1 MASGQKPLSLID
13 SAVLYVTTFGE
24 ANRAVVPRLALTYN
38 EC

>member
-1 MASGQKPLSLID
+1 
-13 SAVLYVTTFGE
+13 LYVTTFGQ